1 MVNRK
6 KERKAAM
13 SRATVFPEAP
23 ESEREMTNATQSSVV
38 AFSTVAP
45 RDSSHERKIVTV
57 VA

>member
-1 MVNRK
+1 
-6 KERKAAM
+6 M